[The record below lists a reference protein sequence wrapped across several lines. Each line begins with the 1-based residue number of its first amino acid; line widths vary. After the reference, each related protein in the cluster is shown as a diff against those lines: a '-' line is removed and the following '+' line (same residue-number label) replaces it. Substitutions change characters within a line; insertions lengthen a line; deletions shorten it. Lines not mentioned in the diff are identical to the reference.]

1 MFKKAIALLLTVLAL
16 AFFAGCRKGP
26 AEKAG
31 EKIDKAMEDLKD
43 KFK

>member
-1 MFKKAIALLLTVLAL
+1 MFKKTLALLLTVLAL
-16 AFFAGCRKGP
+16 ALFAGCRKGP

-31 EKIDKAMEDLKD
+31 EKVDKAISDLKE